1 MFVPF
6 VPAAIVPHR
15 SDSNTTVVNKTIVYS
30 DTVLPLKDSGKNL
43 KVTSISKVSEFEL
56 ESCLETIFESNQD
69 VIFNTV
75 QYSKNDKKVYFYTDK
90 EITTKEW
97 EERKIFKYKPITNKK
112 EILEELKNILSTS
125 KSKDPNV
132 VSLLD
137 VHNILYN
144 KKCSY
149 NIMKE
154 EIENKIDGKL
164 ESLYG
169 DDAYCIIYSFDYDNN
184 IMKIGFKLYDFR
196 DKDTIEFT
204 KRNGDLYIVK
214 ADDNL
219 YANNHLANF
228 GSELSELYD
237 KFLLYK
243 DYMKGIKFETP
254 LENSN
259 FKVNIFSDTSIS
271 IFDKSYSSE
280 FLLRKSVKDNK
291 FSYDCN
297 SYEIISLIKGVE
309 NELFSKLYINI
320 ENCPKWMQEE
330 LRITRYNSLVQEDK
344 NEKELAERKRIEELD
359 RQLEERKKQKRLE
372 LKRKIFPWIK

>member
-112 EILEELKNILSTS
+112 EILEELKNILSSS
-125 KSKDPNV
+125 KSKDPNI
-132 VSLLD
+132 VSLLE

-149 NIMKE
+149 NRMRNEIKNFRINFNTFCIMV
-154 EIENKIDGKL
+154 
-164 ESLYG
+164 
-169 DDAYCIIYSFDYDNN
+169 YS
-184 IMKIGFKLYDFR
+184 
-196 DKDTIEFT
+196 
-204 KRNGDLYIVK
+204 
-214 ADDNL
+214 
-219 YANNHLANF
+219 
-228 GSELSELYD
+228 
-237 KFLLYK
+237 
-243 DYMKGIKFETP
+243 
-254 LENSN
+254 
-259 FKVNIFSDTSIS
+259 
-271 IFDKSYSSE
+271 
-280 FLLRKSVKDNK
+280 
-291 FSYDCN
+291 
-297 SYEIISLIKGVE
+297 
-309 NELFSKLYINI
+309 
-320 ENCPKWMQEE
+320 
-330 LRITRYNSLVQEDK
+330 
-344 NEKELAERKRIEELD
+344 
-359 RQLEERKKQKRLE
+359 
-372 LKRKIFPWIK
+372 